1 MPSISSL
8 SGVEK
13 KVMYRGYRIRLATTG
28 PLSNSEQVRPKRFAA
43 TPTARPHGPA
53 PITATSSVTSRHLDD
68 LVATGAD
75 AHVLDGRV
83 GQVLEPVE
91 IGPRRGWQVR
101 EAPHVAERL
110 LPARERLV
118 RRLDSRKPLH
128 LGGHAVERLAV
139 EAIPDAHGDV
149 GERVEYV
156 ELGDGEARET
166 VHAHGVAHHHGVEP
180 AAATRPPGGGP
191 EFAAQRPDALGELRL
206 GFRRERPVPHA
217 GRVGLHHAEHRVDRG
232 RRSEEHTSE
241 LQSRQYLVCR
251 LLLEKKKKT

>member
-28 PLSNSEQVRPKRFAA
+28 PLSNSEQVRPRRFAA

-68 LVATGAD
+68 LVAAGAD

-91 IGPRRGWQVR
+91 IGPRRGRQVR

-118 RRLDSRKPLH
+118 GRLDSREALH
-128 LGGHAVERLAV
+128 FGGHAVERLAV

-156 ELGDGEARET
+156 ELGDGEARDRKS
-166 VHAHGVAHHHGVEP
+166 
-180 AAATRPPGGGP
+180 TRLNSSHSQISYAV
-191 EFAAQRPDALGELRL
+191 FCL
-206 GFRRERPVPHA
+206 
-217 GRVGLHHAEHRVDRG
+217 
-232 RRSEEHTSE
+232 
-241 LQSRQYLVCR
+241 
-251 LLLEKKKKT
+251 KKKTNHRHTRPHLTMR